1 MYKAANPEKCITVD
15 PCADPVFAMLNLD
28 ICNNEQATPEEG
40 ASFGGS
46 RTMSSEQMGVA
57 DLGPDFDIGGTSI
70 FPAPQAASGG
80 KIGSYDIIDELENML
95 RRR

>member
-1 MYKAANPEKCITVD
+1 
-15 PCADPVFAMLNLD
+15 MLNLD
-28 ICNNEQATPEEG
+28 ICSNEQATPEEG

-57 DLGPDFDIGGTSI
+57 DLGLDYDIGGRSI
-70 FPAPQAASGG
+70 FAPPEGASGG
-80 KIGSYDIIDELENML
+80 KIESYDIVNELENIL